1 MARERR
7 DGGRVTVRS
16 AGRATGASS
25 SASPALGC
33 GLGATLEPAGAAGS
47 ADDQKMRDHHG
58 VVGDTATYAFSVM
71 AENAIPGGEAY
82 RDYNPITID
91 IEAETP
97 NVGVY
102 PLGPFGP
109 GVEVWDTPDIHIHEE
124 LPLPAGNLANFD
136 DRWDWIENDM
146 LPAYREFLAQP
157 GGAETMVR
165 MPVDERAAD
174 FRKFPDFPY
183 PGS

>member
-1 MARERR
+1 M
-7 DGGRVTVRS
+7 
-16 AGRATGASS
+16 
-25 SASPALGC
+25 
-33 GLGATLEPAGAAGS
+33 
-47 ADDQKMRDHHG
+47 
-58 VVGDTATYAFSVM
+58 
-71 AENAIPGGEAY
+71 
-82 RDYNPITID
+82 
-91 IEAETP
+91 
-97 NVGVY
+97 
-102 PLGPFGP
+102 
-109 GVEVWDTPDIHIHEE
+109 EVWDTPDIHIHEE

-146 LPAYREFLAQP
+146 LPAYRELLAQP